1 MCNVPNIFKVN
12 NKDTRMMSGASFANF
27 EHILHF
33 ILLLILLTEFEQI
46 NVVWAGETVVQSINL
61 FPVTV
66 KNILSYGL
74 GKFVGIYVMF
84 INPI

>member
-1 MCNVPNIFKVN
+1 
-12 NKDTRMMSGASFANF
+12 MSGASFANF